1 MPRKSDPEKLALRK
15 YTGLSRQ
22 AVHKRFKLGIGT
34 TAFHDHLC
42 RKMRACA
49 DIAEHK
55 AASLKIEVSRL
66 KDSIITREEVT
77 RDAQAVS
84 LIWIEEINQM
94 RKEAVAQ
101 LLHLDE
107 IGVRHRLDTITD
119 SMLERIL
126 QRMDG
131 L

>member
-1 MPRKSDPEKLALRK
+1 MKATADLMQEKALAAR
-15 YTGLSRQ
+15 
-22 AVHKRFKLGIGT
+22 
-34 TAFHDHLC
+34 
-42 RKMRACA
+42 
-49 DIAEHK
+49 
-55 AASLKIEVSRL
+55 IEVQRL
-66 KDSIITREEVT
+66 KESIVTREQVR
-77 RDAQAVS
+77 RDADAVGK
-84 LIWIEEINQM
+84 IWIEEINRM
-94 RKEAVAQ
+94 RSEAVSQ